1 MAKETILFKSEE
13 RRELHNVAEFLH
25 QLADRLAQNEVILRQ
40 GAEELILSIPN
51 QVVLELKVEEEPKRK
66 TTKRSLEIE
75 IEWTEG
81 GDADSGS
88 VSLG

>member
-13 RRELHNVAEFLH
+13 RRELQNVAEFLR

-51 QVVLELKVEEEPKRK
+51 QVVLELKVEEEPKRT

-81 GDADSGS
+81 DDTGGP

>member
-1 MAKETILFKSEE
+1 MAKETVLFKSEE
-13 RRELHNVAEFLH
+13 RRALHDVAEFLH

-75 IEWTEG
+75 IEWAEG
-81 GDADSGS
+81 DAADSGP